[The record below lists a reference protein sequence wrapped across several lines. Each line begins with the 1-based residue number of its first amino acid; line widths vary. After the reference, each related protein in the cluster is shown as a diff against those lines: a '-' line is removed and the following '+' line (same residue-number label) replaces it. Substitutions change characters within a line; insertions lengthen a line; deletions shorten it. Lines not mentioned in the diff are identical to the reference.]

1 MRPWAFVLSSLMN
14 LSLRRVCVSSSMR
27 FKNSFVVAFI
37 DWLIGCE
44 SMGVW
49 VEPRLGR
56 GDERRLKQ
64 PSAVTKP
71 WLNVRRW
78 IFLSLIFVCY

>member
-1 MRPWAFVLSSLMN
+1 MRPWAFALSSLMN

-27 FKNSFVVAFI
+27 LKNSFVVAFI

-49 VEPRLGR
+49 VEPRLG
-56 GDERRLKQ
+56 
-64 PSAVTKP
+64 S
-71 WLNVRRW
+71 VRRAERGRYEALVERGADLTY
-78 IFLSLIFVCY
+78 INS

>member
-1 MRPWAFVLSSLMN
+1 MRPWAFALSSLMN

-37 DWLIGCE
+37 DWFIGCE

-49 VEPRLGR
+49 VEPRLAR
-56 GDERRLKQ
+56 FDER
-64 PSAVTKP
+64 SAAVTKP
-71 WLNVRRW
+71 WLNVDLTY
-78 IFLSLIFVCY
+78 INS